1 MRRSGP
7 PPSALSGKLLPAAPK
22 RWQEDEMTPGISR
35 DDALR
40 SLIGPGADF
49 EVVEE
54 LVRGVPLRVFRNAP
68 PSLRAVLEMTREYA
82 GRDAV
87 VYEDERLSYGEVLAV
102 AGGLGSR
109 FRERYGLAPGDRVA
123 VAMRNYPEWP
133 LVFWAAIAAGLVV
146 VPLNAWWTAGEMR
159 YALEDADARLLIA
172 DGERI
177 EVVGGSLDGLSLAGV
192 IAVRH
197 DGDVPPGVE
206 RWEDVRADLD
216 LDAPLPEVDVAG
228 DDDATILYTSG
239 TTGAPKG
246 AVGTH
251 RNHVTNLM
259 NTALHGALRLAMT
272 GEEAPE
278 EQPVAMTTFPI
289 FHIAGQT
296 GMQFAAMAGAR
307 LVLMYRWDTA
317 KALEL
322 IARERVASLAAVPK
336 TVRELLESPEL
347 ARHDVSSLGAL
358 ASGGGPVPPDLITRI
373 DRQFS
378 SAVTPGNGYG
388 LTETTSA
395 VVINSG
401 EEYVGKPDSVGRPV
415 VGADVR
421 VVDPDSGEDVPAGS
435 VGELWIAGPNVVRGY
450 WNKPEETAASFTDG
464 WFHTGD
470 LGFVDEDG
478 LIYVVDRL
486 KDVVIRGGENVY
498 CAEVEAVLFEHPGV
512 EDVAIIGLPDDRLG
526 EQVAAV
532 VKPRPGAS
540 PRADDLREFVAGR
553 LARFKVPGE
562 VIFRDEPLPR
572 TATGKVLK
580 RDLRDAAIR

>member
-1 MRRSGP
+1 MPAGMR
-7 PPSALSGKLLPAAPK
+7 
-22 RWQEDEMTPGISR
+22 R

-40 SLIGPGADF
+40 TLTAPGADF
-49 EVVEE
+49 ELVEE
-54 LVRGVPLRVFRNAP
+54 TVRGVPMRVFRNAP
-68 PSLRAVLEMTREYA
+68 PSLRTVLELTREFA

-87 VYEDERLSYGEVLAV
+87 VYEDERLTYGELLAV
-102 AGGLGSR
+102 AGGLGAR
-109 FRERYGLAPGDRVA
+109 FQERYGLAPGDRVA

-159 YALEDADARLLIA
+159 YALEDAGARMLIA

-177 EVVGGSLDGLSLAGV
+177 EVVRSSLGDLSLDGV

-197 DGDVPPGVE
+197 DGILPAGVE
-206 RWEDVRADLD
+206 RWEDVRDALD
-216 LDAPLPEVDVAG
+216 FDAPLPDVEPAP

-259 NTALHGALRLAMT
+259 NTALHGAVRLAMT

-278 EQPVAMTTFPI
+278 EQPVGMTTFPI

-296 GMQFAAMAGAR
+296 GMQFAALVGAR
-307 LVLMYRWDTA
+307 LVLMYRWDTT

-322 IARERVASLAAVPK
+322 IERERVASISAVPK

-358 ASGGGPVPPDLITRI
+358 ASGGGPVPPDLIGRI
-373 DRQFS
+373 DRQFA
-378 SAVTPGNGYG
+378 SAVSPGNGYG

-401 EEYVGKPDSVGRPV
+401 EEYVASPDSVGRPV
-415 VGADVR
+415 VGADLR
-421 VVDPDSGEDVPAGS
+421 IVDPESGDDLPTGG
-435 VGELWIAGPNVVRGY
+435 VGELWVRGPNVVRGY
-450 WNKPEETAASFTDG
+450 WNKPEDTAASFTDG

-478 LIYVVDRL
+478 LVYVVDRL

-498 CAEVEAVLFEHPGV
+498 CAEVEAVLFEHPDV
-512 EDVAIIGLPDDRLG
+512 EDVAIIGLPDERLG

-540 PRADDLREFVAGR
+540 PGADDLREFVAGR

-562 VIFRDEPLPR
+562 IVFRDEPLPR

-580 RDLRDAAIR
+580 RHLRETAVS

>member
-1 MRRSGP
+1 MM
-7 PPSALSGKLLPAAPK
+7 AA
-22 RWQEDEMTPGISR
+22 MNR
-35 DDALR
+35 DAALR
-40 SLIGPGADF
+40 ALTAAGADF
-49 EVVEE
+49 EIVEE
-54 LVRGVPLRVFRNAP
+54 TVLGMPMRVFRNAP
-68 PSLRAVLEMTREYA
+68 PSLRAVLEMAREYA
-82 GRDAV
+82 VRDAV
-87 VYEDERLSYGEVLAV
+87 VYEDERLTYGELLAV
-102 AGGLGSR
+102 AGGLATR
-109 FRERYGLAPGDRVA
+109 FAERYELEPGDRVA

-159 YALEDADARLLIA
+159 YALEDAGASLLIA

-177 EVVGGSLDGLSLAGV
+177 DVVAGALDGLPLRGV

-197 DGDVPPGVE
+197 TGDLPPGGE
-206 RWEDVRADLD
+206 RWEDVRDELD
-216 LDAPLPEVDVAG
+216 PAAPLPDVALAP

-246 AVGTH
+246 AIGTH

-259 NTALHGALRLAMT
+259 NTALNGAVRLAMR
-272 GEEAPE
+272 GEEPSE
-278 EQPVAMTTFPI
+278 EQPVGMTTFPI

-296 GMQFAAMAGAR
+296 GMQFSALTGGR

-317 KALEL
+317 RALEL
-322 IARERVASLAAVPK
+322 IERERVASLAAVPT

-347 ARHDVSSLGAL
+347 ARHDVSSLLAV
-358 ASGGGPVPPDLITRI
+358 ASGGGPVPPDLVTRI
-373 DRQFS
+373 DSRFA
-378 SAVTPGNGYG
+378 SAVAPGNGYG

-401 EEYVGKPDSVGRPV
+401 EEYVARPDSVGRPV
-415 VGADVR
+415 VGADLR
-421 VVDPDSGEDVPAGS
+421 IVDPGSGEDLPTGR
-435 VGELWIAGPNVVRGY
+435 VGELWVRGPNVVRGY
-450 WNKPEETAASFTDG
+450 WNKPEDTAASFTDG

-470 LGFVDEDG
+470 LGYVDEDG
-478 LIYVVDRL
+478 LVYVVDRL

-498 CAEVEAVLFEHPGV
+498 CAEVEAVLFEHPEV
-512 EDVAIIGLPDDRLG
+512 EDVAVIGLPHDRLG
-526 EQVAAV
+526 EEVAAV

-540 PRADDLREFVAGR
+540 PSADDLRAFVAGR

-562 VIFRDEPLPR
+562 IVFRDEPLPR

>member
-1 MRRSGP
+1 
-7 PPSALSGKLLPAAPK
+7 
-22 RWQEDEMTPGISR
+22 MTTAMSR
-35 DDALR
+35 ADALGA
-40 SLIGPGADF
+40 LTAAGADF
-49 EVVEE
+49 ELVEE
-54 LVRGVPLRVFRNAP
+54 TVHGEPVRVFRNAP
-68 PSLRAVLEMTREYA
+68 PSLRAILESTREYA
-82 GRDAV
+82 DRDAV
-87 VYEDERLSYGEVLAV
+87 VFEDERVTYGELLAV
-102 AGGLGSR
+102 AGGLGTR
-109 FRERYGLAPGDRVA
+109 FGERYGLEPGDRVA

-133 LVFWAAIAAGLVV
+133 LVFWAAIAAGLIV

-177 EVVGGSLDGLSLAGV
+177 DVVGGSLEGLPLRGV

-197 DGDVPPGVE
+197 GGDLPRGGE
-206 RWEDVRADLD
+206 RWEDVREQLD
-216 LDAPLPEVDVAG
+216 LGAPLPAVEVAP

-259 NTALHGALRLAMT
+259 NTALQGALRLAMS
-272 GEEAPE
+272 GEAPPE
-278 EQPVAMTTFPI
+278 EQVVGMTTFPI

-296 GMQFAAMAGAR
+296 AMQFSALRGAR
-307 LVLMYRWDTA
+307 LVLLYRWDTA
-317 KALEL
+317 RALKL
-322 IARERVASLAAVPK
+322 IERERVASLSAVPK
-336 TVRELLESPEL
+336 TVRQLLESPEL
-347 ARHDVSSLGAL
+347 ARYDVSSLGAL
-358 ASGGGPVPPDLITRI
+358 ASGGAPVPPDLITRI

-378 SAVTPGNGYG
+378 SAVAPGNGYG
-388 LTETTSA
+388 LTETTST

-401 EEYVGKPDSVGRPV
+401 EEYVGRPDSVGRPV
-415 VGADVR
+415 VGADLR
-421 VVDPDSGEDVPAGS
+421 IVDPASAEDLPSGR
-435 VGELWIAGPNVVRGY
+435 VGELWVRGPNVVRGY
-450 WNKPEETAASFTDG
+450 WNKPEDTAASFTGG

-470 LGFVDEDG
+470 LGYVDSDG
-478 LIYVVDRL
+478 LVYVVDRL

-498 CAEVEAVLFEHPGV
+498 CAEVEAVLFEHPDV
-512 EDVAIIGLPDDRLG
+512 EDVAVIGLPDDVLG

-532 VKPRPGAS
+532 VKPRPSAS

-562 VIFRDEPLPR
+562 IVFRDEPLPR

-580 RDLRDAAIR
+580 RDLRERMLAD

>member
-1 MRRSGP
+1 M
-7 PPSALSGKLLPAAPK
+7 AK
-22 RWQEDEMTPGISR
+22 MTTAMSR
-35 DDALR
+35 ADALR
-40 SLIGPGADF
+40 ALTAAGADF
-49 EVVEE
+49 ELVEE
-54 LVRGVPLRVFRNAP
+54 TVHGEPVRVFRNAP
-68 PSLRAVLEMTREYA
+68 PSLRAILELTREYA
-82 GRDAV
+82 DRDAV
-87 VYEDERLSYGEVLAV
+87 VFEDERVTYGELLAV
-102 AGGLGSR
+102 AGGLGTR
-109 FRERYGLAPGDRVA
+109 FGERYGLEPGDRVA

-133 LVFWAAIAAGLVV
+133 LVFWAAIAAGLIV
-146 VPLNAWWTAGEMR
+146 VPLNAWWTAGEMC

-177 EVVGGSLDGLSLAGV
+177 DVVGGSLEGLPLRGG

-197 DGDVPPGVE
+197 DGDLPHGGE
-206 RWEDVRADLD
+206 RWEDVREPPDLN
-216 LDAPLPEVDVAG
+216 APLPAGEVAP

-246 AVGTH
+246 AIGTH

-259 NTALHGALRLAMT
+259 NTALAGALRLAMT
-272 GEEAPE
+272 GEERSE
-278 EQPVAMTTFPI
+278 EQPVGMTTFPI

-296 GMQFAAMAGAR
+296 GMQFSAFTGGR
-307 LVLMYRWDTA
+307 LVLLYRWEPA

-322 IARERVASLAAVPK
+322 IARERVVSVSAVPK

-358 ASGGGPVPPDLITRI
+358 ASGGGPVPPDLIGRI

-378 SAVTPGNGYG
+378 SAVAPGNGYG

-401 EEYVGKPDSVGRPV
+401 EEYVARPDSVGRPV
-415 VGADVR
+415 VGADLR
-421 VVDPDSGEDVPAGS
+421 IVDPGSAEDLPPGR
-435 VGELWIAGPNVVRGY
+435 VGELLVRGPNVVRGY
-450 WNKPEETAASFTDG
+450 WNKPEDTAASFTDG

-470 LGFVDEDG
+470 LGYVDSDG
-478 LIYVVDRL
+478 LVYVVDRL

-498 CAEVEAVLFEHPGV
+498 CAEVEAVLFEHPDV
-512 EDVAIIGLPDDRLG
+512 EDVAVIGLPDERLG

-540 PRADDLREFVAGR
+540 PAVADVRAFVAG
-553 LARFKVPGE
+553 
-562 VIFRDEPLPR
+562 
-572 TATGKVLK
+572 
-580 RDLRDAAIR
+580 

>member
-1 MRRSGP
+1 MPAAVSERSGTM
-7 PPSALSGKLLPAAPK
+7 AK
-22 RWQEDEMTPGISR
+22 MTTAMSR
-35 DDALR
+35 ADALR
-40 SLIGPGADF
+40 ALTAAGADF
-49 EVVEE
+49 ALVEE
-54 LVRGVPLRVFRNAP
+54 TVDGVPMRVFRNAP
-68 PSLRAVLEMTREYA
+68 PSLRAILESTREYA
-82 GRDAV
+82 DRDAV
-87 VYEDERLSYGEVLAV
+87 VFEDERVTYGELLAV
-102 AGGLGSR
+102 AGGLGTR
-109 FRERYGLAPGDRVA
+109 FGERYGLEPGDRVA

-133 LVFWAAIAAGLVV
+133 LVFWAAIAAGLIV

-159 YALEDADARLLIA
+159 YALEDADTRLLIA

-177 EVVGGSLDGLSLAGV
+177 DVVGGSLEGLPLRGV

-197 DGDVPPGVE
+197 GGDLPHGGE
-206 RWEDVRADLD
+206 RWEDVREQLD
-216 LDAPLPEVDVAG
+216 LDAPLPAVEVAP

-278 EQPVAMTTFPI
+278 EQPVGMTTFPI

-296 GMQFAAMAGAR
+296 GMQFSALSGAK
-307 LVLMYRWDTA
+307 LVLLYRWDTT

-322 IARERVASLAAVPK
+322 IVRERVASLAAVPT

-347 ARHDVSSLGAL
+347 EHHDVSSLGAL
-358 ASGGGPVPPDLITRI
+358 ASGGGPVPPDLIGRI

-378 SAVTPGNGYG
+378 SAVSPGNGYG

-401 EEYVGKPDSVGRPV
+401 EEYVGTPDSVGRPV

-421 VVDPDSGEDVPAGS
+421 IVDPDRGEDLPAGR
-435 VGELWIAGPNVVRGY
+435 VGELLVRGPNVVRGY
-450 WNKPEETAASFTDG
+450 WNKPEDTAASFTDG

-470 LGFVDEDG
+470 LGYVDEQG
-478 LIYVVDRL
+478 LVYVVDRL

-498 CAEVEAVLFEHPGV
+498 CAEVEAVLYEHPDV
-512 EDVAIIGLPDDRLG
+512 EDVAVIGLPDEALG
-526 EQVAAV
+526 ERVAAV

-540 PRADDLREFVAGR
+540 PEVADVREFVAGR
-553 LARFKVPGE
+553 LARFKVPDE

-572 TATGKVLK
+572 TPTGKVLK
-580 RDLRDAAIR
+580 RDLRALVAGGSPPGSAASSTR